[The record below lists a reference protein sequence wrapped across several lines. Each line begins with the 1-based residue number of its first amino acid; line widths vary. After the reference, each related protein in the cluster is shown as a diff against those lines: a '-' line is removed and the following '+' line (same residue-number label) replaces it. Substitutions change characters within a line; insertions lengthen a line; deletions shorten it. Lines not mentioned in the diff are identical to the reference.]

1 MSPQL
6 PAQLV
11 QFLAP
16 YLPYLLKGIELA
28 GQEAARKLGEKAS
41 EQGFDPAKALSNACA
56 RPSIWAFNVFVCS

>member
-1 MSPQL
+1 MGDDGVGRSQI
-6 PAQLV
+6 PAP
-11 QFLAP
+11 FL
-16 YLPYLLKGIELA
+16 LDLLKGIELA